1 MRPNRSASGHMAA
14 TETFSWIPSALIL
27 TMYTNDRDLT
37 SILYKVLYTVLIPFN
52 ITDDMLRTKRLL
64 LFTSQLG
71 EKSHRALQTL
81 PLRQLQS
88 EQYVLAYLDAAE
100 KLNGGEIA
108 ENKDDVTRRFDAV
121 CTSVAALLGM
131 PESSAQRKAD
141 LKKWGEQNDRRGFK
155 LFRDLINPEK
165 DFKTLRKTQVNL
177 FKISTYCR
185 KSYYPESRKL
195 RRP

>member
-1 MRPNRSASGHMAA
+1 MAA

-52 ITDDMLRTKRLL
+52 ITDDMLRTRRLL

-100 KLNGGEIA
+100 KLNGGEA
-108 ENKDDVTRRFDAV
+108 ENKDAVLKRFDAV

-155 LFRDLINPEK
+155 LFRDLLDPEK
-165 DFKTLRKTQVNL
+165 DFKTLRKTQVCSPGK
-177 FKISTYCR
+177 FTDGR
-185 KSYYPESRKL
+185 KSYYHESRRL
-195 RRP
+195 HPPS